1 MRRLGD
7 QTGLIGKLIALW
19 LVLVALVVVLAV
31 DAGSVLL
38 ARVRTA
44 DLAQEVAFE
53 GARTL
58 ERTGDPEA
66 ARDAALARI
75 ERSGSDARLKRFDAE
90 GSEVTV
96 VLTDRTGTILLGR
109 LPFTSSLTR
118 VVATDTAHSTED

>member
-1 MRRLGD
+1 MRWLGD

-53 GARTL
+53 GARIL

-75 ERSGSDARLKRFDAE
+75 ERAGSDARLKRFDVD

-96 VLTDRTGTILLGR
+96 VLAQRPGTIVLGR
-109 LPFTSSLTR
+109 IPFTRGLIR
-118 VVATDTAHSTED
+118 VVATDTALPTED